1 MRNVIQLE
9 QNFGSVP
16 IESIEFDANS
26 RDDIPAVLKGLQLIW
41 SDKEKREALFSLLET
56 YFLPGTDLGVGR
68 PGMNMWR
75 ILVLSVLKQSLGC
88 DFDRLQELANKHSSV
103 RRMMGHGD
111 AVFDGTRYE
120 RRTIAGNVS
129 LLAPELLNDVNGLI
143 VAAGHEVSKRKPGES
158 LAARCDSFVVETNV
172 HFPTDVNLLW
182 DATRALLR
190 ETQRACAEFGIGGW
204 RQRQHLEEKA
214 RKLFRKVGTAS
225 RWKKRPKEVAAYIEF
240 CGRLA
245 DRAEASLAE
254 LGTAGAGEVD
264 ASMILRFLEHARRQ
278 IDQIDRRLL
287 KGETIPHAEK
297 VFSVFEEHTRW
308 ISKGKAGTPVELGV
322 PVAIVEDQFQFILG
336 HSILWKGGDVDVA
349 IPIVENCRERH
360 PDLRVCS
367 FDRGFHSPA
376 EPGLARRAARNG
388 GSAEEGASEQGRHC
402 AGIGSGVR
410 SGPASSS
417 GRGIGDQQSG
427 ETRSRPGSDQGRG
440 RVRENGGPVHPRGEP
455 APDRSSAAARGAP
468 SSREIAKTAAQSR
481 LSLARRSKLSKNP
494 LKPNTSPRRSG
505 GARPENTGNRTEKG
519 KNRRGTVGCS

>member
-16 IESIEFDANS
+16 IESVEFDANS
-26 RDDIPAVLKGLQLIW
+26 RDDIPAILKGLQLIW
-41 SDKEKREALFSLLET
+41 IDKEKREALFSLLET
-56 YFLPGTDLGVGR
+56 HFLPGTDLGVGR

-88 DFDRLQELANKHSSV
+88 DFDRLQELANKHTSV
-103 RRMMGHGD
+103 RQMMGHGD
-111 AVFDGTRYE
+111 AVFDGPRYE

-129 LLAPELLNDVNGLI
+129 LPAPELLNDVNGLI

-182 DATRALLR
+182 DATRSLLR

-214 RKLFRKVGTAS
+214 RKLYRKVGTAN
-225 RWKKRPKEVAAYIEF
+225 RWKKRPKAVAAYIEF
-240 CGRLA
+240 CGSLA

-336 HSILWKGGDVDVA
+336 HSILWKGADVDVA
-349 IPIVENCRERH
+349 IPIVENCLERH

-376 EPGLARRAARNG
+376 NRVWLEGRLETAALPTKGRLNKDDIARESAPAFVRARRRHPAVE
-388 GSAEEGASEQGRHC
+388 SAINNLEK
-402 AGIGSGVR
+402 
-410 SGPASSS
+410 
-417 GRGIGDQQSG
+417 RGLD
-427 ETRSRPGSDQGRG
+427 
-440 RVRENGGPVHPRGEP
+440 RVRTKGAVGFERTVCLSILAANLHRIGLLLQRGE
-455 APDRSSAAARGAP
+455 RRRLERLRKRRLKAA
-468 SSREIAKTAAQSR
+468 
-481 LSLARRSKLSKNP
+481 
-494 LKPNTSPRRSG
+494 
-505 GARPENTGNRTEKG
+505 
-519 KNRRGTVGCS
+519 

>member
-225 RWKKRPKEVAAYIEF
+225 RWKKRPKEVAAHIEF

-336 HSILWKGGDVDVA
+336 RSILWKGGDVDVA

-376 EPGLARRAARNG
+376 NRVWLEGRLETAALPKKGRLNKDDIARESAPAFVRARRRHPAVE
-388 GSAEEGASEQGRHC
+388 SAINNLEK
-402 AGIGSGVR
+402 
-410 SGPASSS
+410 
-417 GRGIGDQQSG
+417 RGLD
-427 ETRSRPGSDQGRG
+427 
-440 RVRENGGPVHPRGEP
+440 RVRTKGAAGFERTVGLSILAANLHRIGLLLQRGE
-455 APDRSSAAARGAP
+455 RRRLERLRKRRLKAA
-468 SSREIAKTAAQSR
+468 
-481 LSLARRSKLSKNP
+481 
-494 LKPNTSPRRSG
+494 
-505 GARPENTGNRTEKG
+505 
-519 KNRRGTVGCS
+519 